1 MDLRAKR
8 ERPDRIVGLGEVA
21 ELKGMEFGEDRISI
35 GGATTVSDLL
45 HSAGIAEAAPSLAES
60 ARLFAGLMVRN
71 TATVAGNIACGS
83 PAADLVPP
91 LLSLDADVT
100 LTSAAATR
108 TVPLDEYFLGYR
120 RDVRRPDELI
130 TRISWPRLPGRSVNT
145 FYKLARRKGDAIT
158 VTGVAVTIVAAGGIC
173 TRARIALGAVAPVV
187 LRAKEAERGLEG
199 RALTPAAID
208 EAAAAAAAPRAPST
222 TCGPRP
228 STGSTRSR
236 RSSGASC
243 RKPGTGL
250 PDEGRRT
257 MSNERTIALRVNGR
271 DERATVPAHRTLLE
285 ALREIGHREVKSG
298 CEKGDCG
305 ACAVLLDGMAV
316 DSCLTLAWTAEGK
329 EVTTVLGLG
338 DLDAL
343 HPVQEA
349 FSEGGA
355 AQCGYCTPGII
366 IAAKAILDENPDPS
380 EDDIRVGLSGNLCRC
395 TGYTKVF
402 EAVREAAA
410 TLRAAESGR

>member
-1 MDLRAKR
+1 MYTPFELEMPRSLAGALDALRPGPDAAATPLAGGTNLIVDLRAKR

-45 HSAGIAEAAPSLAES
+45 YSAEIAEAAPSLAES

-100 LTSAAATR
+100 LASAVAAR

-130 TRISWPRLPGRSVNT
+130 TRVSWPRLPGRCVNT

-158 VTGVAVTIVAAGGIC
+158 VTGVAVTIAAAGGVC

-199 RALTPAAID
+199 RALTSAAID
-208 EAAAAAAAPRAPST
+208 EAAAAAAGAASPIDDLRASAEY
-222 TCGPRP
+222 R
-228 STGSTRSR
+228 
-236 RSSGASC
+236 
-243 RKPGTGL
+243 L
-250 PDEGRRT
+250 H
-257 MSNERTIALRVNGR
+257 
-271 DERATVPAHRTLLE
+271 TVE
-285 ALREIGHREVKSG
+285 ALVRRLVSQAR
-298 CEKGDCG
+298 DR
-305 ACAVLLDGMAV
+305 
-316 DSCLTLAWTAEGK
+316 LA
-329 EVTTVLGLG
+329 
-338 DLDAL
+338 
-343 HPVQEA
+343 
-349 FSEGGA
+349 
-355 AQCGYCTPGII
+355 
-366 IAAKAILDENPDPS
+366 
-380 EDDIRVGLSGNLCRC
+380 
-395 TGYTKVF
+395 
-402 EAVREAAA
+402 
-410 TLRAAESGR
+410 